1 MVMITSLPTTRG
13 NSVYPTMRTL
23 FTFTVNPATC
33 DCTLLNWDIPAKI
46 TLNVKLTKTPTTQL
60 AMATVN
66 EASKTAVPA
75 IRSCVGS
82 FVCDMT
88 STIVLVE
95 KNQSALPTFITFN
108 NDVSSRILSLAP
120 TVSSQMTT
128 TNPAKPKYT
137 LTMTQT
143 TRNGDGNLV
152 WDAID
157 VTVSCEIERIDVPT
171 KPADITYNILG
182 AAIPVSLT
190 PPFTQFPPCD
200 YAINHALTW

>member
-1 MVMITSLPTTRG
+1 MITSLPTTRG

-33 DCTLLNWDIPAKI
+33 DCKLLNWDIPAKI

-95 KNQSALPTFITFN
+95 KN
-108 NDVSSRILSLAP
+108 
-120 TVSSQMTT
+120 
-128 TNPAKPKYT
+128 
-137 LTMTQT
+137 
-143 TRNGDGNLV
+143 
-152 WDAID
+152 
-157 VTVSCEIERIDVPT
+157 
-171 KPADITYNILG
+171 
-182 AAIPVSLT
+182 
-190 PPFTQFPPCD
+190 
-200 YAINHALTW
+200 